1 MTELTDLSLSEASD
15 KIGAGEVSSLDLV
28 EANLSAI
35 EKTEPLVQAYAN
47 ILSDEARAAAKRADA
62 EIAAGDRRGP
72 LHGIPIGIKDN
83 IYTKGIVTESGS
95 RVMAGFLPDH
105 DATCVANL
113 KQAGAVIIGKLRC
126 HEFALGSNEP
136 PTRSPWNLDCY
147 PGGSSIGSG
156 AAVTS
161 RSSFGAL
168 GTDTGGSIRV
178 PSSINNLVGMK
189 ASFGRVSIYGVVP
202 VAWSLDHVGPMT
214 RKVRDNALLLAGMAG
229 YDPKDPTSA
238 KQPVP
243 DFCAELEAG
252 VAGLRI
258 GVERDYFFYDGLQD
272 EIRASVEAVIAEYQ
286 QLGAEII
293 EFSLPELEITQD
305 ALFTIV
311 LAECSTYHRKLIRQ
325 HSEKYDPA
333 SRAIVQLG
341 ELIPASHYLAAQQAR
356 SLYRT
361 AINSAFRE
369 QQPRCDALGDDAHCD
384 RAARSTVCAA
394 GRWLSRDARELNVS
408 SHFQRQPGGPA
419 GSERALRHQQRRIAI
434 RLPTDRARLRRGD
447 GLSDGLRLRARA
459 RLASAQGC
467 SGLRICSISMPLRAA
482 RDRSFT
488 LLLRLS
494 GSR

>member
-1 MTELTDLSLSEASD
+1 MTELTDLSLSEVSD
-15 KIGAGEVSSLDLV
+15 MLGAGEISSIELV
-28 EANLSAI
+28 EANLRTI
-35 EKTEPLVQAYAN
+35 EKTEPVVHAYAN
-47 ILSDEARAAAKRADA
+47 ILADEARAAAKRADA

-72 LHGIPIGIKDN
+72 LHGLPIGIKDN

-95 RVMAGFLPDH
+95 QVMADFRPDH
-105 DATCVANL
+105 DATCVGNL
-113 KQAGAVIIGKLRC
+113 KQAGAVIIGKLHC
-126 HEFALGSNEP
+126 HEFALGSNVP

-214 RKVRDNALLLAGMAG
+214 RKVKDNALLLAGMAG

-243 DFCAELEAG
+243 DFCADLEAG

-258 GVERDYFFYDGLQD
+258 GVERDYFFYEGLLD
-272 EIRASVEAVIAEYQ
+272 EIQGSVEAVIAEYQ
-286 QLGAEII
+286 QLGAEVI
-293 EFSLPELEITQD
+293 EISLPELAITQD

-311 LAECSTYHRKLIRQ
+311 LSECSTYHRKLIREQ
-325 HSEKYDPA
+325 GDKYDPA
-333 SRAIVQLG
+333 TRAIVQLG
-341 ELIPASHYLAAQQAR
+341 ELVPATHYLAAQQAR
-356 SLYRT
+356 SLYRN

-369 QQPRCDALGDDAHCD
+369 QRLDAMLWPTMPIATAPLDQLYAPRADGYPDTPVGSMCHHTFNANLAGLPALSVPCGITSGGLPFGFQLTG
-384 RAARSTVCAA
+384 RAFDEAMVY
-394 GRWLSRDARELNVS
+394 
-408 SHFQRQPGGPA
+408 
-419 GSERALRHQQRRIAI
+419 RIAYAYE
-434 RLPTDRARLRRGD
+434 REHDWHLRK
-447 GLSDGLRLRARA
+447 
-459 RLASAQGC
+459 
-467 SGLRICSISMPLRAA
+467 AA
-482 RDRSFT
+482 TIED
-488 LLLRLS
+488 L
-494 GSR
+494 

>member
-15 KIGAGEVSSLDLV
+15 MLGAGEVSSLELV
-28 EANLSAI
+28 EANLRAI
-35 EKTEPLVQAYAN
+35 EKTEPVVQAYAK
-47 ILSDEARAAAKRADA
+47 ILADEARAAAKRADA

-83 IYTKGIVTESGS
+83 IYTEGIVTESGS
-95 RVMAGFLPDH
+95 QVMTGFLPDY

-113 KQAGAVIIGKLRC
+113 KQAGAVLIGKLRC

-202 VAWSLDHVGPMT
+202 VAWSLDNVGPMT

-229 YDPKDPTSA
+229 YEPKDPTSA

-252 VAGLRI
+252 VAGARI
-258 GVERDYFFYDGLQD
+258 GVERDYFFYDGLQE

-286 QLGAEII
+286 RLGAEII
-293 EFSLPELEITQD
+293 EISLPELEITQD

-325 HSEKYDPA
+325 HSEKYDP
-333 SRAIVQLG
+333 STRAIVQLG
-341 ELIPASHYLAAQQAR
+341 ELIPATHYLAAQQAR

-361 AINSAFRE
+361 AINKAFSE
-369 QQPRCDALGDDAHCD
+369 QRLDAMLWPTMPIATAPLDQLYAL
-384 RAARSTVCAA
+384 RADGYPETP
-394 GRWLSRDARELNVS
+394 VS
-408 SHFQRQPGGPA
+408 SMCHHTFNANLAGLPALSVPCGINSEGLPFGFQLTG
-419 GSERALRHQQRRIAI
+419 RAFDEATVYRIAYAYEREHDWHLCKAEAI
-434 RLPTDRARLRRGD
+434 EDL
-447 GLSDGLRLRARA
+447 
-459 RLASAQGC
+459 
-467 SGLRICSISMPLRAA
+467 
-482 RDRSFT
+482 
-488 LLLRLS
+488 
-494 GSR
+494 